1 MKLKIYP
8 CTILNSLYDVC
19 FTDTLLNN
27 NLLTKSDY
35 YYLHIARNTTI
46 AHIKINISLH
56 IIYIHIYIYI
66 YLYCVYFSIIS
77 SLDYNYVYSILNG
90 CFLASL
96 WCNNISLISRT
107 SALLIIYIISNN

>member
-8 CTILNSLYDVC
+8 CTILNSLYDIC

-35 YYLHIARNTTI
+35 YYLHIARNTPTTV

-66 YLYCVYFSIIS
+66 YLYCLLF
-77 SLDYNYVYSILNG
+77 
-90 CFLASL
+90 
-96 WCNNISLISRT
+96 NNIILG
-107 SALLIIYIISNN
+107 L